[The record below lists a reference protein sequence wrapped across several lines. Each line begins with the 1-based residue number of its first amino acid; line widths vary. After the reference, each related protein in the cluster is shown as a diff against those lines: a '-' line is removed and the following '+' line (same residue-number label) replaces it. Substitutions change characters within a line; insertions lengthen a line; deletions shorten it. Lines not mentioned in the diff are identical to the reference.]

1 MTLSMTRSEPIA
13 RSASPTRPGTA
24 GVVGVLTA
32 RRLALNIRSPR
43 SVAIPLLAPLL
54 FALVVAPALGNT
66 LATPGQHKTYMT
78 FVALAAAGLLIPV
91 NCMFAGL
98 GVLAD
103 RQSGAMREL
112 LVAPIRRSAIVLG
125 NLLAA
130 LVITA
135 VQVGVL
141 ILGASLR
148 GAQFEAGRRVAWLV
162 VAAIAFAVFVY
173 GLAEIFATKIS
184 NAEEYTALVPPIA
197 IVPFFFA
204 GTLYPI
210 TSLPAWLAGV
220 AKVLPLTH
228 AVALFRYGLTRQGG
242 TALHNIWGGTDPAAM
257 AALSLAVVVGY
268 AVAALAFA
276 MRLFAK
282 AGTS

>member
-1 MTLSMTRSEPIA
+1 MTTSAVATAPPVVLPQTAA
-13 RSASPTRPGTA
+13 RRPTN
-24 GVVGVLTA
+24 VVLVLML

-43 SVAIPLLAPLL
+43 SVAIPLLAPFL
-54 FALVVAPALGNT
+54 FAMVVAPALGNT
-66 LATPGQHKTYMT
+66 LAAPGQHKTYMT

-112 LVAPIRRSAIVLG
+112 LVAPIRRGSIVIG

-135 VQVGVL
+135 VQVTVL
-141 ILGASLR
+141 ILGATAR
-148 GAQFEAGRRVAWLV
+148 GAQFEVGRHILWLII
-162 VAAIAFAVFVY
+162 AAIAFAVFAY
-173 GLAEIFATKIS
+173 GLAEIFATRIS

-210 TSLPAWLAGV
+210 TSLPTWLADV
-220 AKVLPLTH
+220 AKALPLTH
-228 AVALFRYGLTRQGG
+228 AVALFRYGLTGQGAQ
-242 TALHNIWGGTDPAAM
+242 ALHNTWGSGDVSSMALLSLGVVVAYAL
-257 AALSLAVVVGY
+257 AALGL
-268 AVAALAFA
+268 A